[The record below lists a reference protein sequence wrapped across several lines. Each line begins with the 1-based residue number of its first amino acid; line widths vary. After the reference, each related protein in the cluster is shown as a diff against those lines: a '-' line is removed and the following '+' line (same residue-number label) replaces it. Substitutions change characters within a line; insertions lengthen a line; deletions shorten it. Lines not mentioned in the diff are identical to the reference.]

1 MQYSFI
7 VLDDFG
13 EPLRGF
19 YSKQSAL
26 YFVENKPGLT
36 IKKTGFKPEPVK
48 KEASAAVLYDQAL
61 SECGACLF

>member
-1 MQYSFI
+1 MQFSYF

-19 YSKQSAL
+19 RSKKEAL
-26 YFVENKPGLT
+26 WFIENKPGLT

-48 KEASAAVLYDQAL
+48 KEANAALLYDQAL

>member
-1 MQYSFI
+1 MQFSYY

-19 YSKQSAL
+19 RFKQDAL
-26 YFVENKPGLT
+26 WFIENKPGLT
-36 IKKTGFKPEPVK
+36 LKKTGYKPEPAK
-48 KEASAAVLYDQAL
+48 KEPNAAQLFDQSL

>member
-1 MQYSFI
+1 MKYPFLI
-7 VLDDFG
+7 LDDFG

-19 YSKQSAL
+19 RSKKEAL
-26 YFVENKPGLT
+26 WFIENKPGLT

-48 KEASAAVLYDQAL
+48 KEANAALLYDQAL